1 MKLYKG
7 KAVKPYKW
15 NKESLG
21 NVSAK
26 KDAALEQLNYWDSL
40 ERLGSLSEED
50 RRSQRTARDEFS
62 HCAILEEISWR
73 QKSRALWLKE
83 GDNNTKFFHRMA
95 NARRRGNFI
104 SSLTVR
110 GVRMDKEEEL
120 KEGIRSYF
128 KSMFEETPVRRPAV
142 DSGLF
147 KTLDLLDNETLEGPF
162 SKEEVF
168 EDLHTQNTVFRSLN
182 ATFLVL
188 IPKKAGASDVQ
199 DFRLIS
205 LVGRLYKIIA
215 KVLANR
221 LKRVMG
227 KVVSNSQNAFVG
239 VFSSLIARA
248 EEKGFI
254 RGFKVMGR
262 SGEGIY
268 VSHLLFA
275 DDTLLF
281 CEDNRDQLEF
291 WKRKIQEEIGY
302 LEKQY
307 LSKEA
312 RLTLIKS
319 TLSNLPIY
327 FMSLFVIPK
336 KVRLRLERIQREF
349 LWGDLEERR
358 KIHLRFP
365 LERESFWRKV
375 IVGKFGEEEGGWTI
389 RKWLTFEGDKEVEA
403 GVGRFKKGR
412 IPKFGRS
419 RGRESLMSNHIIAV
433 WGKFLTVDMLM
444 KRGWSMVNRCSLCKD
459 NKESADHILIHCD
472 KTRELWTLLLSSFGL
487 V

>member
-1 MKLYKG
+1 
-7 KAVKPYKW
+7 
-15 NKESLG
+15 
-21 NVSAK
+21 
-26 KDAALEQLNYWDSL
+26 
-40 ERLGSLSEED
+40 
-50 RRSQRTARDEFS
+50 
-62 HCAILEEISWR
+62 
-73 QKSRALWLKE
+73 
-83 GDNNTKFFHRMA
+83 MA

-110 GVRMDKEEEL
+110 GVRLDKEEEL

-142 DSGLF
+142 DSGFF

-162 SKEEVF
+162 SEE
-168 EDLHTQNTVFRSLN
+168 E
-182 ATFLVL
+182 
-188 IPKKAGASDVQ
+188 KAGASDVQ
-199 DFRLIS
+199 DFRLVS

-227 KVVSNSQNAFVG
+227 KVVSNSQNAFVAG
-239 VFSSLIARA
+239 LVCKWDIEKAYDHVNWSFLLSVLEKMGFGPKCSLIARA

-291 WKRKIQEEIGY
+291 WKKMALEI
-302 LEKQY
+302 
-307 LSKEA
+307 
-312 RLTLIKS
+312 
-319 TLSNLPIY
+319 
-327 FMSLFVIPK
+327 
-336 KVRLRLERIQREF
+336 
-349 LWGDLEERR
+349 
-358 KIHLRFP
+358 P

-403 GVGRFKKGR
+403 GVGR
-412 IPKFGRS
+412 
-419 RGRESLMSNHIIAV
+419 
-433 WGKFLTVDMLM
+433 
-444 KRGWSMVNRCSLCKD
+444 C
-459 NKESADHILIHCD
+459 
-472 KTRELWTLLLSSFGL
+472 TLEDLSKIRN
-487 V
+487 